1 MQAIWTA
8 ALLAGGLLGHPDH
21 HEDRLLFH
29 FAVGTHPIRNGAW
42 EDVSH
47 QATAI
52 LVGKP
57 ELEQHGPSECL
68 RFDRGERLS
77 LSRSLD
83 EARTILPTR
92 EFSVSA
98 WVSLAETRQ
107 RGGLVG
113 CFQDNDGAEQGW
125 LLGYE
130 EDRFCFALA
139 TTGADDGDGR
149 FTRLRAGSAV
159 RRDGWHYV
167 VATYDGQAMK
177 LYVDGLLSAE
187 SGEQSGD
194 ILYPAESEYTIG
206 ALVDRNENHPLRG
219 ALFEAKAYRRA
230 LSAEEIA
237 KIADKNRNLLAWLP
251 AEEELSF
258 LVRPYLQFGTLDS
271 MTILCETSRPTKMEV
286 RYAEIQ
292 PLEQSAATT
301 ELKPIS
307 ELTLAGLKPH
317 TRYFY
322 QVVCTEEAGAQVES
336 QIHSFQTAPPADR
349 PWAFAVIGD
358 TQRNP
363 EVTRKCAE
371 GAYALRPNF
380 LLHCGDVVDDGFAKN
395 QWLKDLFEPCA
406 RLMAHVPTF
415 PVIGNHEKDSHWYY
429 DYFSMPK
436 PEYWYTFRYGNAQFF
451 MLDTNR
457 SLAPGSEQI
466 QWLEK
471 ELAASTAAWKFA
483 AHHHPCFSSDED
495 DYGDQ
500 IRGNPKRG
508 PFTYGDPNAQ
518 HAIPLYEKYG
528 VDIVFNGH
536 IHVYERTWPILA
548 MAINQDKGIRYITSG
563 GGGGHLEHPAPQ
575 RTWFSLHVQRAFHY
589 CQAAIHDRTIVFKAF
604 DIEGRMF
611 DSFELK
617 KPTPAT
623 SSEHAAGVV
632 SEAAGATAAAT
643 SAGST
648 SGE

>member
-21 HEDRLLFH
+21 HEDRLLYH

-57 ELEQHGPSECL
+57 AVTQHGPTECL
-68 RFDRGERLS
+68 RFTGAERLS
-77 LSRSLD
+77 LSRSID
-83 EARTILPTR
+83 EARTILPTG

-98 WVSLAETRQ
+98 WVSLARAREH
-107 RGGLVG
+107 GGIVG
-113 CFQDNDGAEQGW
+113 CFQNNDGAQQGW
-125 LLGYE
+125 LLGN
-130 EDRFCFALA
+130 DREHFTFSLA

-149 FTRLRAGSAV
+149 FTTLAAGSAI
-159 RRDGWHYV
+159 RRGGWHYV
-167 VATYDGQAMK
+167 VGTYDGQTMK

-187 SGEQSGD
+187 SAEQSGD
-194 ILYPAESEYTIG
+194 ILYPAEAEYAIG
-206 ALVDRNENHPLRG
+206 GYIDRDENHPLNG

-230 LSAEEIA
+230 LSADEIS

-286 RYAEIQ
+286 RYAEVQ
-292 PLEQSAATT
+292 PLEKTATT
-301 ELKPIS
+301 AAASLIS
-307 ELTLAGLKPH
+307 ELTLAQLKPH

-322 QVVCTEEAGAQVES
+322 QVVCTDEAGAKVES
-336 QIHSFQTAPPADR
+336 EIYSFQTAPPADR
-349 PWAFAVIGD
+349 PWAFAIIGD

-457 SLAPGSEQI
+457 PLDPDSEQHK
-466 QWLEK
+466 WLEK

-495 DYGDQ
+495 DYGDH
-500 IRGNPKRG
+500 IRGNPQRG
-508 PFTYGDPNAQ
+508 PYTFGYPNAQ

-563 GGGGHLEHPAPQ
+563 GGGGRLEHPAPQ
-575 RTWFSLHVQRAFHY
+575 RTWFSLHVQRAFHH

-617 KPTPAT
+617 KPAPPT
-623 SSEHAAGVV
+623 SSEQAAAAAGQAERADA
-632 SEAAGATAAAT
+632 SAAAK
-643 SAGST
+643 
-648 SGE
+648 